1 MPIFSIPSLTI
12 MSAQSDMSYVAV
24 ISVENKTSARAGSYK
39 RVLVSEE
46 LGRWSSSYYFNLFDN
61 MEAFNF
67 VKPGMKLKIE
77 VTLYLSNHKFI
88 IHDILT
94 LLFL

>member
-1 MPIFSIPSLTI
+1 